1 MIRSGQSRLS
11 GSQILETPRPGAL
24 VRDVFQKLDNRL
36 RRIGEVRLAIAI
48 LEDAVRC
55 IEHGQGTRDFQ
66 ARVQRRD
73 AERWIGSHGRGH
85 VFAFENICG
94 ILRLSPE
101 EIRACIAS
109 WRVRSRAACHI

>member
-1 MIRSGQSRLS
+1 MIRSGQSSLPERP
-11 GSQILETPRPGAL
+11 ILEPPRRGAL
-24 VRDVFQKLDNRL
+24 VRDIFGKLDNRL

-55 IEHGQGTRDFQ
+55 IEQDQGARNFQ

-73 AERWIGSHGRGH
+73 AERWIASHGRGH

-101 EIRACIAS
+101 EVRACIHS
-109 WRVRSRAACHI
+109 WRDRSRAACHT